1 MKLVLFDCDGTLV
14 DSGDF
19 IHRCMAMSFVDAG
32 LTPPQLAQTFSII
45 GLSLPLAIA
54 QLLGREPDDQVDWLT
69 ARYKDNFV
77 RLRAQPDFSEPLYE
91 GILPLLSQLGQRDD
105 ILLGLVTG
113 KSRRGVGSVFER
125 HGIGQLFS
133 VVRTA
138 DDCPSKPHPAM
149 VLESCNETGIEPER
163 TIVIGDAIYD
173 MQMARSA
180 GALAAGVSWGYHD
193 GPGLLQAGAH
203 HLLNAPHDLH
213 LILDAMDRRE
223 VTATELEKPHA

>member
-19 IHRCMAMSFVDAG
+19 IHRCMAESFADAG
-32 LTPPQLAQTFSII
+32 LTPPQQAETHSII

-54 QLLGREPDDQVDWLT
+54 QLLGREPDEQVDWLT
-69 ARYKDNFV
+69 QRYKENFI
-77 RLRAQPDFSEPLYE
+77 RLRQAPDFAEPLYD
-91 GILPLLSQLGQRDD
+91 GILPLLTELGERDD
-105 ILLGLVTG
+105 LLLGIVTG
-113 KSRRGVGSVFER
+113 KSRRGVHAVFER
-125 HGIGQLFS
+125 HGIGKHFL
-133 VVRTA
+133 VIRTA

-149 VLESCNETGIEPER
+149 VLESCAEMGIEPDR

-193 GPGLLQAGAH
+193 RQALVEAGAQH
-203 HLLNAPHDLH
+203 ILSTPHDLH
-213 LILDAMDRRE
+213 PLLKAMD
-223 VTATELEKPHA
+223 TL

>member
-14 DSGDF
+14 DSGNF
-19 IHRCMAMSFVDAG
+19 IHRCMAESFVDAG
-32 LTPPQLAQTFSII
+32 LAPPEQEQTFSII

-54 QLLGREPDDQVDWLT
+54 QLLGREVDAQVEWLT
-69 ARYKDNFV
+69 ARYKENFV
-77 RLRAQPDFSEPLYE
+77 RLRAAPDFAEPLYD
-91 GILPLLSQLGQRDD
+91 GILPLLSELGQRDD

-113 KSRRGVGSVFER
+113 KSQRGVRAVFER
-125 HGIGQLFS
+125 HGIGQHFL

-149 VLESCNETGIEPER
+149 VMECCAEMGVEPDR

-180 GALAAGVSWGYHD
+180 GALAAGVSWGYH
-193 GPGLLQAGAH
+193 GRQSLLQAGAH
-203 HLLNAPHDLH
+203 HVLNVPHDLH
-213 LILDAMDRRE
+213 PLLDGMNRR
-223 VTATELEKPHA
+223 ATLELEVPHA

>member
-14 DSGDF
+14 DSGNF
-19 IHRCMAMSFVDAG
+19 IHRCMAESFVDAG
-32 LTPPQLAQTFSII
+32 MTPPELAQTFSII

-54 QLLGREPDDQVDWLT
+54 QLLGREPDEQVDWLT
-69 ARYKDNFV
+69 ARYKENFV
-77 RLRAQPDFSEPLYE
+77 RLRAAPDFAEPLYD
-91 GILPLLSQLGQRDD
+91 GVLPLLSELGQKDD

-113 KSRRGVGSVFER
+113 KSQRGVRSVFER
-125 HGIGQLFS
+125 HGIGQHFL

-149 VLESCNETGIEPER
+149 VLESCAEMGVAPER

-180 GALAAGVSWGYHD
+180 GAMAAGVSWGYH
-193 GPGLLQAGAH
+193 GEQALLQAGAH
-203 HLLNAPHDLH
+203 HVLNTPHELH
-213 LILDAMDRRE
+213 AIIDAMDSRE
-223 VTATELEKPHA
+223 FTQMERSNA